1 MNIHTTSSGSSSAS
15 ALATSCFTAPGGQT
29 GIARFRRW
37 SIRIPGYN
45 GLGRDGALSLREAQR
60 LLSIGLRRLQGQQQ
74 QQRQANALEL
84 AQAQAEIQIQWCH
97 RHPSSPRSVRQEW
110 AEEGEEDE
118 AFASGLLLDRLDV
131 MRTARFG
138 GANTPSFG
146 KEADEQ
152 RQQQAQAEQQQQQEP
167 RVQQEEELDM
177 QIDGVNVS
185 TSDFVHWFEQQ

>member
-97 RHPSSPRSVRQEW
+97 RHPSSPRMFTVVFITGSKANVIDTGSVRQEW

-118 AFASGLLLDRLDV
+118 VGHV
-131 MRTARFG
+131 
-138 GANTPSFG
+138 SFFM
-146 KEADEQ
+146 ALTSQ
-152 RQQQAQAEQQQQQEP
+152 RVP
-167 RVQQEEELDM
+167 LEE
-177 QIDGVNVS
+177 S
-185 TSDFVHWFEQQ
+185 RR